1 MSSDTAVIDAS
12 VLVAIFK
19 SEADSL
25 QLIERI
31 VSYNK
36 RLLSAATWLEAAMV
50 CESVSQR
57 GGSDADFKELIED
70 LNVEVISF
78 TPEQARLAFD
88 AFKRFGKGRGTKAS
102 LNFGDCFAYALARE
116 TGETLLFKGDDFTHT
131 DVTPALER
139 G

>member
-1 MSSDTAVIDAS
+1 VSSDTAVIDAS

-102 LNFGDCFAYALARE
+102 LNFGDCFAYALAKE
-116 TGETLLFKGDDFTHT
+116 LQAPLLYKGNDFAHT
-131 DVTPALER
+131 DLRPA
-139 G
+139 

>member
-1 MSSDTAVIDAS
+1 VSSDTAVIDAS
-12 VLVAIFK
+12 VLVAIFT

-31 VSYNK
+31 VAYNK

-57 GGSDADFKELIED
+57 GGSEADFKELIES

-102 LNFGDCFAYALARE
+102 LNFGDCLAYALAKE
-116 TGETLLFKGDDFTHT
+116 LQAPLLYKGNDFAHT
-131 DVTPALER
+131 DLQPA
-139 G
+139 

>member
-1 MSSDTAVIDAS
+1 VSSDTAVIDAS
-12 VLVAIFK
+12 VLVAIFT

-31 VSYNK
+31 VAYNK
-36 RLLSAATWLEAAMV
+36 RLLSAETWLEAAMV

-57 GGSDADFKELIED
+57 SGSDADFKELIED

-102 LNFGDCFAYALARE
+102 LNFGDCLAYALAKE
-116 TGETLLFKGDDFTHT
+116 LQAPLLYKGNDFAHT
-131 DVTPALER
+131 DLQPA
-139 G
+139 

>member
-12 VLVAIFK
+12 VLVAIFT

-31 VSYNK
+31 VAYNK

-57 GGSDADFKELIED
+57 GGSEADFKELIES

-102 LNFGDCFAYALARE
+102 LNFGDCLAYALAKE
-116 TGETLLFKGDDFTHT
+116 LQAPLLYKGNDFAHT
-131 DVTPALER
+131 DLQPA
-139 G
+139 